1 MGQEVKKKR
10 EAEARAARKAQ
21 KVIKQATQ
29 AAESRSTSADT
40 KPHDSSDSK
49 TSKKSKAP
57 EKMPRA
63 PSSTSTRT
71 STRSRSTSAAAS
83 ASLDTGS
90 IKTRSHRLAT
100 VAAKTLLQ
108 QVLLSEQT
116 DSEEDPH
123 TNFDDEVKIESHGD
137 ENVIG
142 DDDDSDDDDS
152 DDDDSESSSDDIV
165 EIMERNLV
173 APTTQQAI
181 AKVSSGAHGA
191 QKKASKMEVEEDK
204 TSDEEF
210 GASGC

>member
-1 MGQEVKKKR
+1 MGQEAKKKR

-21 KVIKQATQ
+21 KVVKQATQ

-123 TNFDDEVKIESHGD
+123 TNFDDEVEIESHGD

-142 DDDDSDDDDS
+142 DDDDGDN
-152 DDDDSESSSDDIV
+152 DDSESSSDDIV

>member
-1 MGQEVKKKR
+1 MGQEAKKKR

-21 KVIKQATQ
+21 KVVKQATQ

-49 TSKKSKAP
+49 TSKKSKAL
-57 EKMPRA
+57 EKMPHA

-90 IKTRSHRLAT
+90 IKTCPHRLAT

-123 TNFDDEVKIESHGD
+123 TNFDDEVEIESHGD

-142 DDDDSDDDDS
+142 DDDDGDDDS

-191 QKKASKMEVEEDK
+191 QKKASKMEVEEDE

>member
-1 MGQEVKKKR
+1 MGQEAKKKR

-21 KVIKQATQ
+21 KVVKQATQ
-29 AAESRSTSADT
+29 AAESHSTSADT

-63 PSSTSTRT
+63 PSSTSTCT
-71 STRSRSTSAAAS
+71 STCSRSTSEAAS

-90 IKTRSHRLAT
+90 IKTRPHRLAT

-123 TNFDDEVKIESHGD
+123 TNFDDEVEIESHGD

-142 DDDDSDDDDS
+142 DDDS

-191 QKKASKMEVEEDK
+191 QKKASKMEVEEDE